1 MLNQNRVTHFDHVY
15 QASSSNP
22 FSLAEHTRPAY
33 LALSG
38 RYTPYASTRFTNDD
52 DKAGCVLDEAQPA
65 RVDSVSVHVISFFYC
80 ASCTMCIAGGVCVAE
95 INTIL

>member
-1 MLNQNRVTHFDHVY
+1 MLNQNRVTHIDHVY
-15 QASSSNP
+15 QASSSNH

-33 LALSG
+33 LAFSD
-38 RYTPYASTRFTNDD
+38 RYTPYASTHFTND

-65 RVDSVSVHVISFFYC
+65 RNDSVSVHVISFFYF

-95 INTIL
+95 INIIL